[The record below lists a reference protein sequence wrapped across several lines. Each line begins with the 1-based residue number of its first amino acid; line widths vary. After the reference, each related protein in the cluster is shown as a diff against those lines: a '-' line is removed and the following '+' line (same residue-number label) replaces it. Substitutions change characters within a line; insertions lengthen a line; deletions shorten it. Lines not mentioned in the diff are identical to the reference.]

1 MEDRTNLNFS
11 IPTKLSLQIDK
22 LLISLKETNQVM
34 IKTKPELLEELL
46 LQGYSIKSKGLK

>member
-1 MEDRTNLNFS
+1 MEERTNLNFS

-22 LLISLKETNQVM
+22 LLINLKESNQVR

-46 LQGYSIKSKGLK
+46 LQGFSIKSKELK